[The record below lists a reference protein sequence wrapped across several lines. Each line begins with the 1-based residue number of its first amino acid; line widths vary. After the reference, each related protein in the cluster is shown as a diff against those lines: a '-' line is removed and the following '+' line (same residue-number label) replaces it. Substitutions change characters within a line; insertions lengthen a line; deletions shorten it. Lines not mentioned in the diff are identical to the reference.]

1 MRLLRFLRIWGRR
14 IPRQF
19 TGLFLLLMLIYL
31 GIVSWVVQAWGAT
44 TIGDLLEKLLV
55 WLDVPALAGAMALVK
70 LLWEGVIVFLV
81 LFLGVFGSYNLSAW
95 SYKRLRRT
103 PPVVVHRPV
112 QESPGPG
119 TRLDD
124 VERIG
129 IILAG
134 GGAKGAYQAGAMKA
148 IYEFLEHHNALH
160 KVKMIAGTSIGS
172 WNAMFWLAGLI
183 KPPAAQEQSAHE
195 RWWRTIDVSH
205 LVEFDTYW
213 PLRQNYFLLPTPW
226 QEAFQQ
232 IFVDTPEVR
241 DRLSTSF
248 VSPDEPQDPAIHFYF
263 TRSNVVRGSLEFA
276 TNWPQIRTLKRPNLR
291 TENMDDEEPAVK
303 PDAYEII
310 AGSNMQECL
319 ARTQRAVFA
328 SMDLPPL
335 FPYVK
340 IKVDMDEW
348 FEDGGIVDNLPI
360 WFGTQIEHCDLLFTL
375 PLNASFAK
383 PPDQRSIMRRLVRIT
398 DARQGVLE
406 RHALKLAYLYNELAA
421 TSDEPATAERTQEEA
436 CRAGHGASG
445 WHLKIRSYRRRHK
458 PVAVFAICPQEPL
471 AIGVAEFWK
480 PAEAGQAFEL
490 MYAATKYE
498 LEERFEEDTNP
509 QWIKMTLVNPYGE
522 RTYAD
527 DF

>member
-172 WNAMFWLAGLI
+172 WNA
-183 KPPAAQEQSAHE
+183 
-195 RWWRTIDVSH
+195 
-205 LVEFDTYW
+205 
-213 PLRQNYFLLPTPW
+213 
-226 QEAFQQ
+226 
-232 IFVDTPEVR
+232 
-241 DRLSTSF
+241 
-248 VSPDEPQDPAIHFYF
+248 
-263 TRSNVVRGSLEFA
+263 
-276 TNWPQIRTLKRPNLR
+276 
-291 TENMDDEEPAVK
+291 
-303 PDAYEII
+303 
-310 AGSNMQECL
+310 
-319 ARTQRAVFA
+319 
-328 SMDLPPL
+328 
-335 FPYVK
+335 
-340 IKVDMDEW
+340 
-348 FEDGGIVDNLPI
+348 
-360 WFGTQIEHCDLLFTL
+360 
-375 PLNASFAK
+375 
-383 PPDQRSIMRRLVRIT
+383 
-398 DARQGVLE
+398 
-406 RHALKLAYLYNELAA
+406 
-421 TSDEPATAERTQEEA
+421 
-436 CRAGHGASG
+436 
-445 WHLKIRSYRRRHK
+445 
-458 PVAVFAICPQEPL
+458 
-471 AIGVAEFWK
+471 
-480 PAEAGQAFEL
+480 
-490 MYAATKYE
+490 
-498 LEERFEEDTNP
+498 
-509 QWIKMTLVNPYGE
+509 
-522 RTYAD
+522 
-527 DF
+527 